1 MKSVVLKGDG
11 VVALAL
17 REIALGVMRR
27 GFVHGIAVQRIAE
40 LFAASGVHFIDQTH
54 AIAALVRVVSVAIGV
69 GFVLRGTLCSGRCG
83 RRMRTRTSISRGVR
97 SRRIPRRRTCG
108 ASRSSISRESRSAQK
123 RR

>member
-69 GFVLRGTLCSGRCG
+69 GFVLRG
-83 RRMRTRTSISRGVR
+83 RGVPAAVDAGSARGHR
-97 SRRIPRRRTCG
+97 SRV
-108 ASRSSISRESRSAQK
+108 E
-123 RR
+123 